1 MIRFPSIA
9 VCKRVKTLAE
19 HNDLTAL
26 VHAFAAELS
35 RRKWLCACAES
46 CTGGGL
52 AHALTSVAGSSTW
65 FERGLVVYSN
75 AAKHELL
82 GVPEALLAEYGAVS
96 TPVARAMAEGMLARS
111 RAQTS
116 VAITGVAGPGGGS
129 ADKPV
134 GTVIFSWAALG
145 RDAHVQSHLFAGD
158 REAVR
163 RQSVWRALRGW
174 LDYLART

>member
-1 MIRFPSIA
+1 MT
-9 VCKRVKTLAE
+9 V
-19 HNDLTAL
+19 L
-26 VHAFAAELS
+26 VHAFAAELD

-52 AHALTSVAGSSTW
+52 AHALTSMAGSSTW

-82 GVPEALLAEYGAVS
+82 GVPESLLSNYGAVS
-96 TPVARAMAEGMLARS
+96 EPVARAMAEGMLVHS

-116 VAITGVAGPGGGS
+116 VAITGIAGPGGGS

-134 GTVIFSWAALG
+134 GTVIFAWAALG
-145 RDAHVQSHLFAGD
+145 RDARVESRRFEGD

-163 RQSVWRALRGW
+163 RRSVRHALSGW
-174 LDYLART
+174 LDYLTRT